1 MTADTSDAA
10 LIAWCEKKIDA
21 LDAAACDDPAA
32 ADTPSTAHDEEMFR
46 ALAARLRDGWRTMDS
61 DAVTHGGPILVAE
74 PLCSVAGRMRYT
86 YGVIRWH
93 TSDATRGA
101 DDDPDGWYD
110 DGSGDPVDIGPG
122 WLWRPLPAPPESGS

>member
-46 ALAARLRDGWRTMDS
+46 ALAARLRDGWRTMD
-61 DAVTHGGPILVAE
+61 DAP
-74 PLCSVAGRMRYT
+74 R
-86 YGVIRWH
+86 
-93 TSDATRGA
+93 
-101 DDDPDGWYD
+101 DGT
-110 DGSGDPVDIGPG
+110 PVDLFIPG
-122 WLWRPLPAPPESGS
+122 RGRFCDVEWGEDSEGIECWVVEDDNVPTNIETWGVPSAWMLPPAPPEAGS